1 MDHLYVASL
10 LVSILLL
17 SIFWYKKALLNL
29 GGKTPPLPPG
39 PWGLPII
46 GYLPFLGSNLLH
58 QFTDLARQY
67 GPIYKLR
74 LGSKLCVVIGSPSLV
89 KQVVRD
95 EDPIFANRDVPIA
108 ALPISYGGID
118 IAFSPHNSDWRA
130 MRKILVREMLSN
142 SSLEALYGLRKDE
155 VRKSIRHVYSKIG
168 QPVEIG
174 ELAFLT
180 EINLV
185 MNLLWGGT
193 IAGEE
198 NARLGAEFRA
208 EISKIDHLLGRPN
221 VSDLFPLLARFDL
234 QGVKKQMESIVQ
246 SVDKLLDAVIA
257 QHAKLSGVIKNDG
270 RKDFLQILLEQKE
283 KEYSEMPNITMR
295 QLKAM
300 LMNVILGGSDTSA
313 TTVELVIAELL
324 NNPEVMEKVQKE
336 LSNVIGM
343 KNIVEESHLP
353 KLHYLEAVIKETLR
367 LHPPVPF
374 LLPRSPNQSSTV
386 GGYTIPK
393 NTRVFINV
401 WAIQRDPSIW
411 DNPLE
416 FKPDRF
422 LNDTGK
428 LDFSGNNFH
437 YLPFG
442 SGRRVCPGIPLAERM
457 VTYLLASLLH
467 SFEWKL
473 PKGEK
478 LDMSERF
485 GIVLRKNVPLFAIPS
500 PRFPDINLWLNW
512 KNCPTIYHLQREGK
526 NSQAFESQCSR
537 LVNIDNVKNLIIRSP
552 NHPKERDGG
561 GGGGAPQESQS
572 PPTQLK
578 KLGFDCV
585 T

>member
-1 MDHLYVASL
+1 MAVL

-17 SIFWYKKALLNL
+17 SIFWYIKALLNL

-39 PWGLPII
+39 PWGFPII

-58 QFTDLARQY
+58 QFTDLALQY

-74 LGSKLCVVIGSPSLV
+74 LGSKLSVVIGSPSLV
-89 KQVVRD
+89 KQVVREKD
-95 EDPIFANRDVPIA
+95 SIFSNRDAPIA
-108 ALPISYGGID
+108 ALVFSHGAHD
-118 IAFSPHNSDWRA
+118 IVFSPHNSNWRA
-130 MRKILVREMLSN
+130 MRKVLVREMQSN
-142 SSLEALYGLRKDE
+142 SSLEASYGLRKDE
-155 VRKSIRHVYSKIG
+155 VRKTIRHVYSKIG

-198 NARLGAEFRA
+198 NARLGAEFRV
-208 EISKIDHLLGRPN
+208 EISKIDNLLGKPN
-221 VSDLFPLLARFDL
+221 VSDLFPFLARFDL
-234 QGVKKQMESIVQ
+234 QGVKKQMENIVQ

-283 KEYSEMPNITMR
+283 KEDSDMRNITKR

-300 LMNVILGGSDTSA
+300 LMDFIIGGSDTSV
-313 TTVELVIAELL
+313 TTVELVMAELL

-336 LSNVIGM
+336 LSYVVGM
-343 KNIVEESHLP
+343 NNLVEEFHLP
-353 KLHYLEAVIKETLR
+353 KLQYLEAVLKETLR
-367 LHPPVPF
+367 LHPPIP
-374 LLPRSPNQSSTV
+374 LLIPRSPNQSSTV

-393 NTRVFINV
+393 NTRVFINI

-411 DNPLE
+411 DNPMK
-416 FKPDRF
+416 FRPDRF
-422 LNDTGK
+422 LNDSGK
-428 LDFSGNNFH
+428 WDFSGNNFH

-442 SGRRVCPGIPLAERM
+442 SGRRICPSRPLAERM

-473 PKGEK
+473 PNGEK
-478 LDMSERF
+478 LDMSEGF
-485 GIVLRKNVPLFAIPS
+485 GIVLRKSTPSYAIPA
-500 PRFPDINLWLNW
+500 PG
-512 KNCPTIYHLQREGK
+512 C
-526 NSQAFESQCSR
+526 
-537 LVNIDNVKNLIIRSP
+537 LI
-552 NHPKERDGG
+552 
-561 GGGGAPQESQS
+561 
-572 PPTQLK
+572 
-578 KLGFDCV
+578 
-585 T
+585 